1 MFNTVCLIIAGF
13 LAVRSVERYRFI
25 ALAVFIEFA
34 LHKIAYLYFFLDF
47 RSENKWFI
55 YLMYVSVQ
63 IPIMALLLYL
73 KSHFVITALI
83 FINVVYNLLTIQA
96 YFHREFISIYNA
108 KDAFIGTII
117 IFELIY
123 LGLLNRYVYNYRN
136 KHGKLNYNYIDR
148 VFRIRGWSFSRG
160 MA

>member
-1 MFNTVCLIIAGF
+1 VFNTACLFIAGL
-13 LAVRSVERYRFI
+13 LAVRSVKRYRFI
-25 ALAVFIEFA
+25 AWAVFLEFA
-34 LHKIAYLYFFLDF
+34 LHKIAYLYFFLEF

-55 YLMYVSVQ
+55 YLMYVSIQ

-83 FINVVYNLLTIQA
+83 FINVVYNLLTVQA
-96 YFHREFISIYNA
+96 YFHQEFTLFYNA
-108 KDAFIGTII
+108 KDAFIGTIM

-123 LGLLNRYVYNYRN
+123 LGLLNRYVHNYRN
-136 KHGKLNYNYIDR
+136 KYGELNFDFIDR
-148 VFRIRGWSFSRG
+148 VFRVRGWHFIRG